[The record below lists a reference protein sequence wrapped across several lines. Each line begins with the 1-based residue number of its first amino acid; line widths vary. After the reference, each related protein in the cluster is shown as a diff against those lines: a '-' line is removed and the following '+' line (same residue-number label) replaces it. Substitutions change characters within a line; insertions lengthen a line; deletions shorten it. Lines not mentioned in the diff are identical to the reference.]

1 MGTEFQELG
10 CSARAVRMRGMGYPE
25 TPVPTPLIVKAYTLN
40 YSRSPRVTPKTIFG
54 GKTAEG
60 H

>member
-1 MGTEFQELG
+1 M
-10 CSARAVRMRGMGYPE
+10 PI
-25 TPVPTPLIVKAYTLN
+25 PLIVKAYTLN
-40 YSRSPRVTPKTIFG
+40 YSRTPKVTPKTIFG